1 MDQLAPEGRMIIP
14 IVDHIKGRGQNLEMI
29 DRTSDG
35 KIKRR
40 ILTSV
45 EMAPLTDIENQLKGT
60 FVLFSLNQKISR
72 LLNLPER
79 IVKSLLSKKNS

>member
-1 MDQLAPEGRMIIP
+1 MDQLAPDGRLIIP
-14 IVDHIKGRGQNLEMI
+14 VMNHISGGQNLELI

-45 EMAPLTDIENQLKGT
+45 EMAHLTDIENQLKGT
-60 FVLFSLNQKISR
+60 FVLK
-72 LLNLPER
+72 
-79 IVKSLLSKKNS
+79 